1 MKLTYEPE
9 KKISDE
15 SCISKHAASMKAE
28 GPWMFDEWYVQVSAI
43 CSKFSSTTE

>member
-1 MKLTYEPE
+1 MSSTKFSELMKLTYEPE

-28 GPWMFDEWYVQVSAI
+28 GP
-43 CSKFSSTTE
+43 